1 MEFPRV
7 RLPASSSGLP
17 MPYCTT
23 PTRAPL
29 SVPTALL
36 MAVLLPW
43 VPAAAAPPAVDYRT
57 QIKPLLV
64 RHCTSCHNAKKDQSG
79 LRLDAGRLARRGGDR
94 GAAIV
99 PGKPGKSLLFLT
111 LLGQG
116 DVERMPYEKPS
127 LKPAEIALVKAWIV
141 QGARFPDD
149 EKISASRHRGDHWSF
164 QTILQPGPPIVSDPR
179 WVRNG
184 IDAFVLARLD
194 AEGLKPSPPADRV
207 TLLRRLSLDLLGL
220 PPQPAAIDRFLADT
234 APGAYQRLV
243 DRLLAS
249 PRYGERWGRHWLDLA
264 RYADSDGFT
273 IDAARSIW
281 KYRDWVINAVNADLP
296 FDRFATE
303 QIAGD
308 LLPDPRLD
316 QLVATGFHRNTLI
329 NQEGGTDD
337 EQFRV
342 DAIVDRINTT
352 GAVFLGLTLG
362 CAQCHEHK
370 FDPISQ
376 RDFYRM
382 FAVFNNCED
391 NNDANGS
398 GPKISVPTGEQ
409 SSMKKRLAEE
419 IVAAEKPLAAHD
431 RAFAAGRP
439 AWIKRLAVMKEGKF
453 HRLAPVKWTTA
464 KGAVLTKLKDE
475 SLVVDFSVPAN
486 DTYTVTLDAPL
497 ERITAVRIE
506 TLTHKSLP
514 KQGPGRASNG
524 NFILSEFTLSAGSR
538 DPDAKPAAVKIASA
552 TTDHAQEG
560 YPIAH
565 AIDGNQKTGWAINVK
580 TGSPNVDRQAIFF
593 PTRPIENPG
602 GSRLIISL
610 HHNGQS
616 ANYLI
621 GRFRVSVS
629 AVDPA
634 DLKIPATIL
643 EIARTAEAKRTKAQQ
658 AQLVN
663 AYKQT
668 DAGRE
673 KLASTVG
680 RLKRQLAALNK
691 AIPTTMVL
699 RERKTPRSTHILI
712 RGDFLRPGAVVT
724 PGAPEMLPPMKPAGP
739 AGNRLDFS
747 RWLFTPEHPLTAR
760 VTVNRY
766 WQRFFGLGLVDTEN
780 DFGLQG
786 NPPTHPR
793 LLDWL
798 AGEFLR
804 RGWAVKDLHRLIVTS
819 ATYRQ
824 SSATSPELVKRD
836 PRNRLLARQSRVRL
850 EAETI
855 RDSALSAAGLLSGK
869 LGGPSVYPPQPKGIY
884 ILTQQKKAWP
894 EEQGED
900 RFRRCMYTY
909 FWRSSPY
916 PFLPTFDAP
925 DATTTCTRR
934 SRSNTPL
941 QALTLANDEAFF
953 EMAQNLARRIL
964 SEGPD
969 YDKGRLRFGFRT
981 CLSRDPT
988 GEELEA
994 LTEFLA
1000 SQRRQFSR
1008 PDTAAKVAPAIRPQ
1022 GVSATEAAAWTAV
1035 GRVLINL
1042 DEFINRE

>member
-1 MEFPRV
+1 MPRHPLPRV
-7 RLPASSSGLP
+7 PMLPALLLAAVVAR
-17 MPYCTT
+17 MP
-23 PTRAPL
+23 AD
-29 SVPTALL
+29 
-36 MAVLLPW
+36 
-43 VPAAAAPPAVDYRT
+43 AAPPVIDYRT
-57 QIKPLLV
+57 QVKPLLV
-64 RHCTSCHNAKKDQSG
+64 RHCTGCHNATKDESG
-79 LRLDAGRLARRGGDR
+79 LRLDAGRLAARGGDR
-94 GAAIV
+94 GVAIV
-99 PGKPGKSLLFLT
+99 PGKPDKSLLFLA
-111 LLGQG
+111 LRGQG
-116 DVERMPYEKPS
+116 DIERMPYEKPP
-127 LKPAEIALVKAWIV
+127 LKPAEIALFRTWIV
-141 QGARFPDD
+141 QGAKFPAD
-149 EKISASRHRGDHWSF
+149 EKVVVSRRRGDHWSF
-164 QTILQPGPPIVSDPR
+164 QEIVQPEQPNVTDPS
-179 WVRNG
+179 WIRNA

-207 TLLRRLSLDLLGL
+207 TLCRRLGLDLLGL
-220 PPQPAAIDRFLADT
+220 PPNPTEIDRFLADT
-234 APGAYQRLV
+234 TPGAYERLV

-273 IDAARSIW
+273 IDGARSIW
-281 KYRDWVINAVNADLP
+281 KYRDWVINAINADLP

-303 QIAGD
+303 QMAGD
-308 LLPDPRLD
+308 LLADPGLD

-342 DAIVDRINTT
+342 DAVVDRVSTT
-352 GAVFLGLTLG
+352 SAVFLGLTIG

-398 GPKISVPTGEQ
+398 GPKISVPTAEQ
-409 SSMKKRLAEE
+409 TSTKKRLADE
-419 IVAAEKPLAAHD
+419 IAAAEKPLATHD
-431 RAFAAGRP
+431 KAFAAGRP
-439 AWIKRLAVMKEGKF
+439 AWVKRLAAMKEGKF
-453 HRLAPVKWTTA
+453 TRLVPLKWTTA

-486 DTYTVTLDAPL
+486 DTYTVTLESPQ

-506 TLTHKSLP
+506 TLTHDSLP
-514 KQGPGRASNG
+514 KKGPGRASNG
-524 NFILSEFTLSAGSR
+524 NFILTEFTLAAGSR
-538 DPDAKPAAVKIASA
+538 DSDAEPAAVKIASA
-552 TTDHAQEG
+552 TTDHSQEG
-560 YPIAH
+560 HPIAH
-565 AIDGNQKTGWAINVK
+565 AIDGKPKTGWAINVK

-593 PTRPIENPG
+593 PARPIKNPG
-602 GSRLIISL
+602 GSRLVISL
-610 HHNGQS
+610 HHNGPS

-629 AVDPA
+629 AVDPI
-634 DLKIPATIL
+634 DLKVPAPIL
-643 EIARTAEAKRTKAQQ
+643 AIARTPGAKRTKAQQ
-658 AQLVN
+658 AQLEN

-668 DAGRE
+668 DASRAR
-673 KLASTVG
+673 LASTVG
-680 RLKRQLAALNK
+680 RLKQQLAAVNK
-691 AIPTTMVL
+691 AIPTTMIL
-699 RERKTPRSTHILI
+699 RERKTIRPTHILL
-712 RGDFLRPGAVVT
+712 RGDFLRPGASVT
-724 PGAPEMLPPMKPAGP
+724 PGAPEILPPWKPAGP
-739 AGNRLDFS
+739 IGNRLDFS
-747 RWLFTPEHPLTAR
+747 RWLFAPEHPLTAR
-760 VTVNRY
+760 VTINRY

-824 SSATSPELVKRD
+824 SSAMRPELLDRD
-836 PRNRLLARQSRVRL
+836 PRNRLLARQSRIRL
-850 EAETI
+850 AAETI

-869 LGGPSVYPPQPKGIY
+869 LGGPSVHPPQPKGIY

-894 EEQGED
+894 ETRGED
-900 RFRRCMYTY
+900 RFRRCLYTY

-953 EMAQNLARRIL
+953 EMAQGLAKRIL
-964 SEGPD
+964 TGGPD
-969 YDKGRLRFGFRT
+969 HDAGRLRFGFRA
-981 CLSRDPT
+981 CLARDPSS
-988 GEELEA
+988 EELEA
-994 LTEFLA
+994 LARFLVL
-1000 SQRRQFSR
+1000 QRRHFAR
-1008 PDTAAKVAPAIRPQ
+1008 PETAAKVAPANPPP
-1022 GVSATEAAAWTAV
+1022 GVSVTEAAAWTAV